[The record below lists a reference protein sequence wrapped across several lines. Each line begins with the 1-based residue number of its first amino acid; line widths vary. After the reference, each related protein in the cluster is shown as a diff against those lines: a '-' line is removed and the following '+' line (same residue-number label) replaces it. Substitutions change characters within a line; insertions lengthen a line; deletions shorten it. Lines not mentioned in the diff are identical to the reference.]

1 MNGQQI
7 MKNIAAQKG
16 TKDLIIEILTEN
28 WPLSA
33 KEIANG
39 VQKNYPGNIT
49 YQAIH
54 KSLGEL
60 EGELVISKTDGKYNL
75 NIEWVMDNK
84 KKFED
89 IESQLTKTS
98 KVENKTTI
106 LKHESYHE
114 FGRALLQVFANEMEK
129 GTVRDACSFQK
140 HLWWTFVLQ
149 KDEYY
154 WFKKSGES
162 KSKIACTGDSL
173 IDQWVSTVYKLAGH
187 EVKLGVDYKS
197 SCDIVVS
204 GDRVYQIY
212 FPEKLRQLMAKTCS
226 QTKGPLDIFKND
238 YHQIMYAKTGTTK
251 TVIIRDKDLAD
262 HFRSEIKAVWEATV

>member
-1 MNGQQI
+1 
-7 MKNIAAQKG
+7 MKKIAAQKG

-173 IDQWVSTVYKLAGH
+173 ID
-187 EVKLGVDYKS
+187 
-197 SCDIVVS
+197 
-204 GDRVYQIY
+204 
-212 FPEKLRQLMAKTCS
+212 
-226 QTKGPLDIFKND
+226 
-238 YHQIMYAKTGTTK
+238 
-251 TVIIRDKDLAD
+251 
-262 HFRSEIKAVWEATV
+262 